1 MLPRMSGS
9 QVYPSVALDS
19 MLLGFA
25 RGWQFSPVFGLLNSI
40 TQSQITTHLH
50 KILIL
55 LKLNTS
61 HFPFHVFKIR
71 VTLVYNCNVD
81 LYHIKKHGA

>member
-1 MLPRMSGS
+1 MLPRMSVS

-19 MLLGFA
+19 MLLRFA
-25 RGWQFSPVFGLLNSI
+25 REWQFSPVFGLLNSI

-50 KILIL
+50 KII

-61 HFPFHVFKIR
+61 HFPFHIFEIR
-71 VTLVYNCNVD
+71 VTLVYNCNID
-81 LYHIKKHGA
+81 FHHIKKHGA